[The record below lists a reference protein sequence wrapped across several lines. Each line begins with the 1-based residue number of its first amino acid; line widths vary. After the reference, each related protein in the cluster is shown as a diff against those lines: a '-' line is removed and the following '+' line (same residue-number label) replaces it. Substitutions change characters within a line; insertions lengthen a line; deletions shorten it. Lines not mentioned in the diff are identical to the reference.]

1 MNLTKDFLRSLILEE
16 MEKQLNEATEEEI
29 GYLNDLLEVPLSA
42 LPFHDIFGNRYRIL
56 SSFKSDDPNSP
67 LLIFE
72 RFLERTGWRFNPDNM
87 GEVIKSIES
96 SFIAN
101 AEKGV
106 ENRTKEEKLSLVKWV
121 NELTTYLDKL
131 PETMQAYANIVK
143 DMEEYAKN
151 VFKKNRDQM
160 RYKFKKEYF
169 KDQNYLRMFRKKL
182 SLSKAIM
189 RFVPADAVMRVFADM
204 NRVRWNSG
212 EDTLKDIESYFSII
226 AIKRQTDLN
235 QQWLMGNVEDAGT
248 KVKNYEF
255 FAGKNLDE
263 YKASLGEDEYVVF
276 SRHPIDVFR
285 MSDHEGLQSCHTLPS
300 SREKLGASPSEPIWD
315 KYNICA
321 MAEAHANG
329 MIAYA
334 LNPDEFEEPPTQEL
348 LDRYE
353 DGELFL
359 DDERGIDGFKP
370 VSRIRIKNVAF
381 LEDKGDYSNIKTR
394 IAVPDYKT
402 YGDTIPGF
410 KRHVSKVLAR
420 AQKSKIEDIVDSFQ
434 GDIDRRRFL
443 RVGGQYEDQS
453 MNAMLP
459 DFFSEVLE
467 RDDIEYIETVQYSH
481 DLQQSLQ
488 DEYQGSSLESA
499 TQLLQGL
506 IEEYNGGYVN
516 FDNLSV
522 EEDFDGGAFF
532 MTGDVRIIY
541 GYDEE
546 IEHVAD
552 SSDVKELIEEAL
564 DYASETYFYD
574 DRWFKD
580 YSVMFDR
587 FWGGYR
593 NVMVISFEI
602 AQFQNEH
609 NPEYMEAVPDTW
621 LYAISEIKDK
631 LSFVMDPH
639 ADDSLNN
646 AIKDYISF
654 RGNPTTVRTDVSERY
669 YLNRFLE
676 ALEEDNNWDIDEEE
690 VDDDN
695 PLGFEVITS
704 FTAEF
709 SDSIDLTDLFEEVN
723 EEFDPDNPESV
734 EQARKLSSYI
744 ATLVSIL
751 ASEDMNILKAGLLDG
766 RFFSNQS
773 TYTGLARAT
782 KLNELDMKVE
792 ASLGTLGNS
801 GNDISPEGI
810 LQGIANNHDLELNI
824 KITCENWGA
833 TDIEIVGNMM
843 LGKFNDNN
851 GWHIDAE
858 QNMVELVNTTVQVTR
873 PSQNQDMQEI
883 IRKEILNLL
892 QAR

>member
-1 MNLTKDFLRSLILEE
+1 
-16 MEKQLNEATEEEI
+16 
-29 GYLNDLLEVPLSA
+29 
-42 LPFHDIFGNRYRIL
+42 
-56 SSFKSDDPNSP
+56 
-67 LLIFE
+67 
-72 RFLERTGWRFNPDNM
+72 
-87 GEVIKSIES
+87 
-96 SFIAN
+96 
-101 AEKGV
+101 
-106 ENRTKEEKLSLVKWV
+106 
-121 NELTTYLDKL
+121 
-131 PETMQAYANIVK
+131 
-143 DMEEYAKN
+143 
-151 VFKKNRDQM
+151 
-160 RYKFKKEYF
+160 
-169 KDQNYLRMFRKKL
+169 
-182 SLSKAIM
+182 M

-522 EEDFDGGAFF
+522 EEDFDGDAFF

-552 SSDVKELIEEAL
+552 SSDVRELIEEAL

-574 DRWFKD
+574 DDWFRD

-751 ASEDMNILKAGLLDG
+751 ASEDMNILKAGLLDEQ
-766 RFFSNQS
+766 FYNNQS
-773 TYTGLARAT
+773 LYSGLSQAT

-810 LQGIANNHDLELNI
+810 LQGIANNHDLELSI
-824 KITCENWGA
+824 KITCEDWSA
-833 TDIEIVGNMM
+833 IDIETIGNMM
-843 LGKFNDNN
+843 LGKFKDNN

-858 QNMVELVNTTVQVTR
+858 QNMVALVRSNVQVTP
-873 PSQNQDMQEI
+873 PSEPQDMQEI

>member
-29 GYLNDLLEVPLSA
+29 GYLNDVLEVPLSA
-42 LPFHDIFGNRYRIL
+42 LPFHDIFGDRYRIL
-56 SSFKSDDPNSP
+56 SSFKSDNPDNP

-87 GEVIKSIES
+87 GEVIKSIDTS
-96 SFIAN
+96 YIAKP
-101 AEKGV
+101 EDGIQK
-106 ENRTKEEKLSLVKWV
+106 RTKEEKLSLVKWI
-121 NELTTYLDKL
+121 NNLSEYLDNL
-131 PETMQAYANIVK
+131 PSTMVAYEKNK
-143 DMEEYAKN
+143 SDMEEYAKN
-151 VFKKNRDQM
+151 VFKNSNKVLLK
-160 RYKFKKEYF
+160 YGTYSKERL
-169 KDQNYLRMFRKKL
+169 KDKNYLNLARKSL
-182 SLSKAIM
+182 SLQKSIM
-189 RFVPADAVMRVFADM
+189 KFIPPDQSMRIFADM
-204 NRVRWNSG
+204 GKVRWDSG
-212 EDTLKDIESYFSII
+212 KDTLKDIESYFSIR
-226 AIKRQTDLN
+226 AIERQTDLN
-235 QQWLMGNVEDAGT
+235 QQWLMGNAGGT
-248 KVKNYEF
+248 TVKNYEF
-255 FAGKNLDE
+255 LAGKNLDE

-285 MSDHEGLQSCHTLPS
+285 MSDHEGLESCHTLPS
-300 SREKLGASPSEPIWD
+300 SRDKLGASPSEPIWD

-552 SSDVKELIEEAL
+552 SSDVRELIEEAL

-574 DRWFKD
+574 DGWFKD

-751 ASEDMNILKAGLLDG
+751 ASEDMNILKAGLLDEQ
-766 RFFSNQS
+766 FYNNQS
-773 TYTGLARAT
+773 LYSGLSQAT

-810 LQGIANNHDLELNI
+810 LQGIANNHDLELSI
-824 KITCENWGA
+824 KITCEDWSA
-833 TDIEIVGNMM
+833 IDIETIGNMM
-843 LGKFNDNN
+843 LGKFKDNN

-858 QNMVELVNTTVQVTR
+858 QNMVALVRSNVQVTP
-873 PSQNQDMQEI
+873 PSEPQDMQEI

>member
-121 NELTTYLDKL
+121 NELTAYLDKL

-506 IEEYNGGYVN
+506 VEEYNGGYVN

-522 EEDFDGGAFF
+522 EEDFDGDAFF

-552 SSDVKELIEEAL
+552 SSDVRELIEEAL

-669 YLNRFLE
+669 YLNRFKE

-690 VDDDN
+690 VSDDN

-751 ASEDMNILKAGLLDG
+751 ASEDMNILKAGLLDEQ
-766 RFFSNQS
+766 FYNNQS
-773 TYTGLARAT
+773 LYSGLSQAT

-810 LQGIANNHDLELNI
+810 LQGIANNHDLELSI
-824 KITCENWGA
+824 KITCEDWSA
-833 TDIEIVGNMM
+833 VDIETIGNMM
-843 LGKFNDNN
+843 LGKFKDNN

-858 QNMVELVNTTVQVTR
+858 QNMVALVRSNVQVTP
-873 PSQNQDMQEI
+873 PSEPQDMQEI